1 MAQLQ
6 RMDAR
11 LDTLSDELCQVN
23 TRVGHIARRQ
33 AEMGGYTMPST
44 PVAPMDKSDVDA
56 AAAND
61 DDDDEDDKD
70 DGDAGSPSNDEMST

>member
-23 TRVGHIARRQ
+23 TRVGRIARHQ
-33 AEMGGYTMPST
+33 AVMGGFVVSLPPT
-44 PVAPMDKSDVDA
+44 PKASEDEDE
-56 AAAND
+56 D
-61 DDDDEDDKD
+61 DDDDDATASDDKD
-70 DGDAGSPSNDEMST
+70 DGDASSSNADAMST